1 MVYDRTAAL
10 TALREHIHNE
20 HLIAHIVATGAV
32 MKAIARDE
40 GEDEE
45 VWGLTAESVLKR
57 FKEKR
62 FAAGVIREQILQCE
76 GIGYSLASFV
86 QLALEAMRA
95 VRGELGL

>member
-1 MVYDRTAAL
+1 LTYYRTASL
-10 TALREHIHNE
+10 TALREHVHHE
-20 HLIAHIVATGAV
+20 HLIAPMVAAGAV
-32 MKAIARDE
+32 MQAIARDK

-76 GIGYSLASFV
+76 GIGYSPAVFV
-86 QLALEAMRA
+86 QLSLEAMRA